1 MTAAENL
8 LEKYAAE
15 RDKRLRPENLQKWV
29 NFREPELTDMDRD
42 LYVSHAALRSQDQ
55 PLKDGSDVQVLI
67 VGAGIHGVMM
77 AHRMVTQA
85 GVKCGDLVLVDR
97 AGGFGGTWYWNRYPG
112 VMCDVEGPTG
122 DEIREQCERV
132 ARQFNLK
139 SQFGTTTTY
148 HQWDED
154 SRRWIVT
161 MKLDSGP
168 GKIPES
174 LTVKTQFLITAGG
187 VHPTPQI
194 PRLNGLGVFRSA
206 PGKYVM
212 HTGRWDWACSGGS
225 QTEPDMINFRE
236 KTVGIIGTGA
246 TAVQVLPHVT
256 KWAKHVYVFQRTP
269 AYVGAHS
276 QKTTT
281 KEDWEKV
288 ADKQGWQYERQA
300 NLDAAMMRE
309 PGTVDVVQD
318 GWSQIAAL
326 VAIVG
331 GGSKIIKAGEE
342 KEHER
347 DMVEMDLPWTEKMR
361 RRIDEEVRDPTIA
374 AKLKPWYS
382 GFCKR
387 PTFHDSYLSAF
398 NEPHVTLID
407 TDGAGVKSYTAN
419 GVVADGQEYELD
431 VLILATGYTN
441 SVVDPCP
448 ELSVNAPIVGR
459 QQRTLRKKYES
470 KDFGTLFGAATHGFP
485 NLFFYSAS
493 GSSASANLTPALDI
507 NSRLVAHVVVRA
519 LQKASVPNQ
528 AVVEVSKQAEDEYTA
543 KVAER
548 ARWFS
553 ALPNCTP
560 NSFLEAKLDM
570 KGKKDEELERKKS
583 YWGGGS

>member
-85 GVKCGDLVLVDR
+85 GVKSDDLVLVDR

-112 VMCDVEGPTG
+112 VMCDVEGYCYLPLLEETGYVPSQRYPTG

-132 ARQFNLK
+132 ARQFNPK
-139 SQFGTTTTY
+139 SQFGTTTTH

-154 SRRWIVT
+154 SSRWIVT
-161 MKLDSGP
+161 MKRDSGP

-225 QTEPDMINFRE
+225 QTEPDMINFRG

-246 TAVQVLPHVT
+246 TAVQVLPHVA

-300 NLDAAMMRE
+300 NLDATMMRE

-318 GWSQIAAL
+318 GWSQVAAL

-331 GGSKIIKAGEE
+331 GGNKIIKAGEE

-347 DMVEMDLPWTEKMR
+347 AMVEMDLPWTEKMR

-398 NEPHVTLID
+398 NEPHVTLVD

-419 GVVADGQEYELD
+419 GVVANSQEYELD
-431 VLILATGYTN
+431 VLVLATGYTN

-448 ELSVNAPIVGR
+448 ELSVNAPI
-459 QQRTLRKKYES
+459 
-470 KDFGTLFGAATHGFP
+470 
-485 NLFFYSAS
+485 
-493 GSSASANLTPALDI
+493 
-507 NSRLVAHVVVRA
+507 
-519 LQKASVPNQ
+519 
-528 AVVEVSKQAEDEYTA
+528 
-543 KVAER
+543 
-548 ARWFS
+548 
-553 ALPNCTP
+553 
-560 NSFLEAKLDM
+560 AKLDM

-583 YWGGGS
+583 YWGGGILDFRRMVDEWKKAGDLHGIVVEG